1 MKFDHIG
8 IFCKNLEFG
17 RKKLIEIFPILNLSK
32 EFHDPLLKVSVQFL
46 YDSNNFCYEL
56 VAPNGLGNPVDSIL
70 KNKKNILNH
79 IAYKVYDFDLTI
91 EEYRNFGCLP
101 LTLPQPA
108 IAFNGARVIFFLT
121 PVDVIVELI
130 EVIL

>member
-1 MKFDHIG
+1 MSV
-8 IFCKNLEFG
+8 
-17 RKKLIEIFPILNLSK
+17 EIFPILNLSK

-46 YDSNNFCYEL
+46 YDDNDFCYEL
-56 VAPNGLGNPVDSIL
+56 VAPNGQGNPVDSIL

-79 IAYKVYDFDLTI
+79 IAYKIHDFDLTI
-91 EEYRNFGCLP
+91 KKYRNFGCLP

-121 PVDVIVELI
+121 PVDIIVELI
-130 EVIL
+130 EII

>member
-8 IFCKNLEFG
+8 IFCKNLESG

-46 YDSNNFCYEL
+46 YDDNDFCYEL
-56 VAPNGLGNPVDSIL
+56 VAPNGQGNPVDSIL

-79 IAYKVYDFDLTI
+79 IAYKTHDFDLTI
-91 EEYRNFGCLP
+91 KKYRNFGCLP

-121 PVDVIVELI
+121 PVDIIVELI
-130 EVIL
+130 EII